1 MLNKNEIKLGLVRF
15 IDNISYC
22 YNTFLSIIF
31 YYIFSQQKLHVH
43 KPFNGYHPAI
53 LITGTSVGIGH
64 DAALT
69 LAKKGYTVFATVRKQ
84 KDLEDLKKKF
94 EESID
99 DGGDGS
105 DGGDGGDGDNDN
117 NNRGR
122 LIPVIMDVTKKKD
135 IDDVFDKV
143 KEEIEKERIPFV
155 GLINNACLAVY
166 LPIDM
171 TNDDCFKGIFEI
183 NVMGAINVTKKFMP
197 LLRKSHGRV
206 INLGSMASWS
216 GSPTMGMY
224 SASKAAIRSLTSI
237 WRMECRPL
245 GAVVTRLTERQASIW
260 KDFTDFNSLS
270 SSPSSS
276 EINSKYFDPKHDM
289 SSNELS
295 IYENANRMI
304 AKLSGDFVSN
314 AIPPFVVTDAIIHAL
329 SSPYPKNTYYVGL
342 DSRIVAGLI
351 WLLGDRIV
359 EAVIVRA
366 LNNNVTQ

>member
-69 LAKKGYTVFATVRKQ
+69 LAKKGYTVFATVH
-84 KDLEDLKKKF
+84 
-94 EESID
+94 
-99 DGGDGS
+99 
-105 DGGDGGDGDNDN
+105 
-117 NNRGR
+117 
-122 LIPVIMDVTKKKD
+122 

-289 SSNELS
+289 TSNELS

-366 LNNNVTQ
+366 LNNNGDEKKERLTDEKCKFPKC